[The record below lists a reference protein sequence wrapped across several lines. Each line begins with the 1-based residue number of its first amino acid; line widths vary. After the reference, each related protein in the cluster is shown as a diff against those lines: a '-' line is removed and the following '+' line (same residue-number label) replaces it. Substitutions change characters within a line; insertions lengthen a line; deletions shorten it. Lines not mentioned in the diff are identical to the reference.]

1 MQRRLASRRAPLFAI
16 VLIALGQIASALAQQ
31 PADYRL
37 RPGDQLEVSV
47 WKEADLQRTVI
58 IRPDGKFSFPLVGE
72 VLASGKPVEAV
83 RQEIDSKLRKYIPEP
98 VVTVTVTG
106 IEGNKVYVI
115 GQVNKPGAY
124 VMNPQIGVLQAIS
137 VAGGTTAFAALNDIK
152 IIRGTQAQ
160 QKVIPFKYDDVIK
173 GRNLEQNIL
182 LEGGDV
188 VVVP

>member
-16 VLIALGQIASALAQQ
+16 VLIALGQFASALAQQ

-137 VAGGTTAFAALNDIK
+137 VAGGTT
-152 IIRGTQAQ
+152 T
-160 QKVIPFKYDDVIK
+160 
-173 GRNLEQNIL
+173 
-182 LEGGDV
+182 
-188 VVVP
+188 